1 MEANQLVVID
11 IQGSAGVVLDD
22 GSIRAL
28 NVGDIITVGDL
39 VVTAIKSSLQIDVQ
53 GETLSIPANQKV
65 KITPDLLAKEARDS
79 SETTVFD
86 ESLDEAIASLD
97 LGTEQDSSTAANSDV
112 TDFLD
117 ALEGDGDIL
126 DNLEATAAG
135 GGNAAG
141 ADGGSSFVQ
150 LTRISESV
158 DPSSVTFD
166 SSFDQSATE
175 AFNLR
180 DTSDGIVPDATS
192 ASISLNELGVTN
204 SSQPTITGTS
214 ENLIG
219 ETVNVTV
226 TDVDGNSQVVSV
238 VIGPDGT
245 FEITLPTPIADGPVT
260 VVVEATDPVG
270 NPIND
275 TISIEID
282 TTPPLIAIDPVA
294 DSASQTVTV
303 TGTVSGLNT
312 GDNVSVTLTDSAG
325 TVQTI
330 VTQVDAL
337 GNWVIT
343 TTSPLSEGEFNVS
356 AVAIDAAG
364 NQAVDQA
371 LANVD
376 LTAPVITVNVTDET
390 NNATPPLVGTTNGV
404 PEGTQVTITVTDSA
418 GQIQTLTAVTQADGS
433 WSVEVGTPLAEGDF
447 TVDAQVSDSVGN
459 LALASDSGVVDLTAP
474 TVQINNI
481 NDTQDTTPTITG
493 NAQDVPAGSIIS
505 VVITDFNGQT
515 QTLLTQTNADGDWSI
530 DVTTP
535 LAEGQFE
542 VDASV
547 SDAAGNQAQANNQGV
562 VDLTNPDIT
571 VTAIADTNDTTPTFV
586 GRVEDA
592 PAGSVITVLVTD
604 INGSVQTLTTL
615 LNEDGTWSVDA
626 NEILPG
632 GEFTATASVT
642 DVAGN
647 EATAQTNG
655 EITFAPISIQIDA
668 IANTNDTTPFL
679 SGNTGNVPAGTTITL
694 TITASDGSTFTLL
707 AVTQAD
713 GSWSAQVT
721 TPLPEGDFT
730 VVAAVIDD
738 SGNEAQASAL
748 GNVDLTI
755 SINFIID
762 TNDTTPTI
770 SGSTQDVEPGALVT
784 VTFTGSDGVAETVQ
798 VVTGA
803 DGSWSVEA
811 SNELV
816 EGQFN
821 VVATVTD
828 AAGNTASASETG
840 EIDLTDPAIT
850 INPIEDTN
858 DVTPSVS
865 GNVIDVPAGTEVTLV
880 ITDSEGNEQTLTT
893 ITNTDGTYTA
903 DIIADLSEGDFTVTA
918 SVSDTAGNSSTA
930 TVTGTVDLT
939 APSVTIN
946 NIADTNDTTPTLTGS
961 TQGLASGSEV
971 TLTVTDSLG
980 AEQQLVTTIS
990 ADGTWSIEIP
1000 TALSEG
1006 DFTVTA
1012 NVSDN
1017 AGNAAQ
1023 DSQLGSVDT
1032 TPPLVAINDFADSND
1047 TTPTF
1052 SGTTSDV
1059 APGSLVSVLV
1069 TDANGE
1075 SQTLTAVVSED
1086 GTWQVGA
1093 TQAVAEGD
1101 FTITATVTD
1110 AAGNEASD
1118 TGTGTIDLSA
1128 PIIAINAIPD
1138 SADTTPTI
1146 SGSVQNVPA
1155 GTTVTLTLTDAG
1167 GNTQTITTQTL
1178 ADGTWTADAIN
1189 ELVEGDFSVNAI
1201 VSDEAGNQSE
1211 TLAQGTIDNTAP
1223 TITIDALAD
1232 SNDTTPT
1239 ISGTAT
1245 GEPEGTVVTITVTD
1259 EAGNPQTITT
1269 EVLADGT
1276 FSVDVP
1282 NELSEG
1288 EFTVEVSVTDTS
1300 GNETTATTTGE
1311 IDTSAPVI
1319 TIDALADSNDTTPT
1333 ISGTA
1338 TGEPEGTVVT
1348 ITVTDDAGNEQVIT
1362 TEVLANGTFTV
1373 DVPNELSEGE
1383 FIVEVSVTD
1392 TSGNETTATTT
1403 GEVDTAAPT
1412 VTIDPIGDTND
1423 TTPTI
1428 SGTATGEPEGTL
1440 VTITVTDEAG
1450 NPQIITTEVQADGT
1464 FSVDVPNELSEGEF
1478 TVEVSVTDTAGNE
1491 TTVTTTG
1498 EVDTAAPTVIIDP
1511 VGDTNNTTPTISGT
1525 ATGEPEGTVVTIT
1538 VTDEAGNPQTITTEV
1553 QADGTF
1559 SVDVPNELSEG
1570 EFTVEVSVTDTAGN
1584 ETTVTTTGEVDTAA
1598 PTVIIDPVS
1607 DTNNTTPTI
1616 SGTATSEPEGTVVTI
1631 TVTDEAGNPQI
1642 ITTGVQADG
1651 TFSVDVPDELSE
1663 GEFSVEVSVTDT
1675 AGNETTVTTTGEVDT
1690 TAPIVTINAL
1700 GDTSDTT
1707 PTISGTA
1714 SGEPAG
1720 STVTLTVTDANGIVQ
1735 IITAEVITDGSW
1747 TVEVSAA
1754 LAEGSYS
1761 VDASISDSAGNEGT
1775 ASASGTIDTSALTIT
1790 IDIIGETNDQTPQI
1804 NGDTFNAQAGSQV
1817 EVQITDSAGAIITL
1831 TTVVDENGLWSVTP
1845 PANLAEGTILI
1856 SATVTDIGGGTANAE
1871 LDAVIDITPPTIQVN
1886 ELETSNDTTPIISG
1900 STTDVASGTV
1910 INLTVTDSQGVV
1922 RTFSTT
1928 TDADGNW
1935 SVELSQELASGD
1947 YSVEAEVS
1955 DAAGNS
1961 ASTTATGNIDTSG
1974 PSLTVDFE
1982 AVTNDSTPTISGTSD
1997 ADVGTSIT
2005 VVITD
2010 ENGVEQTLSTTVD
2023 ANGNWEVTPQT
2034 DLNEGDNTIEVSVSD
2049 EAGNTTTVTDTI
2061 TLDTQAPILT
2071 IQNVGDVSDLTP
2083 ELQGTSN
2090 EIGGT
2095 VTLTITDS
2103 QGAEQTFTTTVE
2115 SDGHWNIEIPGALA
2129 QGDFSVVASIT
2140 DAAGNDTTAN
2150 SSGNVDT
2157 ITPVITVDALGLGN
2171 DSTPVVSGTSTEP
2184 EGTVVNIVITDSN
2197 GDETPITATVDA
2209 NGNWQAISPE
2219 LPEGSYSVQ
2228 ASITDAAGN
2237 TDSAVQSGTIDSL
2250 APTLVL
2256 DTVGATN
2263 DSTPTI
2269 SGSTNAPAGTVISI
2283 SVSDGTTTETFTATV
2298 QADGSWSADVPNAL
2312 SDGELTIEASV
2323 SDNAGNTTTLS
2334 ETATLNTTAP
2344 SISINALVDTNDT
2357 TPTINGT
2364 SDAADGTTISLT
2376 FEDSAGNITTVDTTV
2391 TGGVWSVDA
2400 PIDLAEGEYTVTA
2413 QVDDGLGNI
2422 GSATETG
2429 QIDLTGPSLVI
2440 TDNGVGN
2447 DTTPTIAGSSDAP
2460 QGSTVT
2466 VIVTDSSGTPQTMS
2480 ATVLANG
2487 TWSIPVPVALAEG
2500 AYTISASVS
2509 DAAGND
2515 TTATGAG
2522 EIDTTAPTLILTN
2535 PGSSND
2541 ITPTLS
2547 GTSDAVEGTVINFT
2561 VVDDLGN
2568 TQTFTT
2574 TVDADGNFSIEVPT
2588 ALAEGPYTIT
2598 ANISDVAGNSTDITG
2613 NGTIDTTAPSVSVD
2627 APLLTNDS
2635 TPTVTGTSDAPN
2647 STITVT
2653 FTDATNATQSIDVQT
2668 DASGNWSA
2676 TPTGT
2681 LAEGNYS
2688 VSASIT
2694 DAAGNTGTGTDT
2706 GEVDITP
2713 PDLAF
2718 TPTFLLGS
2726 LVLLNG
2732 TSDLPAGSEITITE
2746 QLVGGGVGVS
2756 YTTTTDANGNW
2767 SLTGIDISLL
2777 NLGSV
2782 IATATDAAGNTRTIS
2797 SDDFDNTPP
2806 TLTVDVAAQS
2816 DSNTPIISGTS
2827 DAGEGAQVTIV
2838 VTDSAGNPQTITAL
2852 VDANGDWSA
2861 TPATPLSEGQS
2872 TIEVSVRD
2880 SVGNETT
2887 VSDTTTIDTQAPLLT
2902 IQNVGDVSDL
2912 TPELQGTS
2920 NEIGGTVTLTIT
2932 DSRGINQTLSTVVG
2946 SDGHWAI
2953 EIPGALAQGDF
2964 TVSANITD
2972 AAGNDTTANSSGNV
2986 DTITP
2991 VITVDALGLGNDST
3005 PVVSGTSTE
3014 PEGTVINIIITDSN
3028 GDEHPITATV
3038 DASGN
3043 WQATSPELPDGSY
3056 NVQASITDDAGN
3068 TGGAVQSGT
3077 LDTLAPTLTLD
3088 TVGATNDSTPT
3099 ISGSSNAPAGTVI
3112 SISVSDGTTTE
3123 TFTATVQADGSWSAD
3138 VPNALTDGP
3147 LTIEASVSDSAGN
3160 TTTLSETA
3168 TLNTTAPSISIN
3180 ALVDTNDTT
3189 PTINGTSDAAD
3200 GTTISLTFEDS
3211 AGNITTVDTTVTGG
3225 VWSVDAPIDLAEGE
3239 YTVTAQVDD
3248 GLGNIGSATE
3258 TGQIDLTGPSLV
3270 ITDNGVGNDTTPTIA
3285 GSSDA
3290 PQGSTV
3296 TVIVTDSS
3304 GTPQTMSATV
3314 LANGTWSIPV
3324 PVALAEG
3331 AYTISASV
3339 SDAAGNDT
3347 TATGAGEIDTTA
3359 PTLILTNPG
3368 SSNDITPTLSGTSD
3382 AVEGTVI
3389 NFTVV
3394 DDLGNTQTFTTTVDA
3409 DGNFS
3414 IEVPTALAEGPYTI
3428 TANISDVAGNS
3439 TDITGNGT
3447 IDTTAPSVSVDAPLL
3462 TNDSTPT
3469 VTGTSDAP
3477 NSTITVTFTDAT
3489 NATQSID
3496 VQTDASGN
3504 WSATPTGTLA
3514 EGNYSVSASITD
3526 AAGNTGTGTDT
3537 GEVDITPPDLAFTP
3551 TFLLGS
3557 LVLLNGTSDLPAG
3570 SEITI
3575 TEQLVG
3581 GGVGVSYTTTTDA
3594 NGNWSLTGIDISL
3607 LNLGSVIATATDA
3620 AGNTRT
3626 ISSDDFDN
3634 TPPTLT
3640 VDVAAQSDSNT
3651 PIISGTSDAGEGAQ
3665 VTIVVTDSAGNPQT
3679 ITALVDA
3686 NGDWSATPATPLS
3699 EGQSTIEVS
3708 VRDSVGNETTV
3719 SDTTTIDTQ
3728 APTLTIQNVGDVN
3741 DLTPTLQGTS
3751 NEIGG
3756 TVTLTVTDSD
3766 GVVQTFTT
3774 TVESDGHWNIEIPGA
3789 LAQGDFSVVASITD
3803 AAGNDTTA
3811 NSSGNVDTITPVI
3824 TVDALGLGND
3834 STPVVSGTSTEPE
3847 GTVVNIVITDSNGD
3861 ETPITA
3867 TVDAN
3872 GNWQAICPELPDGS
3886 YTVQASITDD
3896 AGNTG
3901 GAVQSGNLDSLAPT
3915 LTLDTVGATNDS
3927 TPAISGSTN
3936 APAGTVINI
3945 SVSDGTTTETFTATV
3960 QADGSWSADVPTALA
3975 DGELTIEAS
3984 VSDSAGNTTTLSENA
3999 TLNTTAPSISINVLV
4014 DTNDTT
4020 PEIRG
4025 TSDAADGTTI
4035 SLTFEDSAGNIT
4047 TVDTTVTG
4055 GVWSV
4060 DAPIDL
4066 AEGEYTVTAQV
4077 DDGLGNIGSA
4087 TETGQIDLTGPS
4099 LVITDNGVGND
4110 TTPTIA
4116 GSSDAPQGSTVT
4128 VIVTDSSGTPQTMSA
4143 TVLANGTWSI
4153 PVPVALAEGAYTISA
4168 SVSDAA
4174 GNDTTATGAGEID
4187 TTAPTLILTN
4197 PGSSNDITPTL
4208 SGTSDAVEGTVIN
4221 FTVVDD
4227 LGNTQTFTTTVD
4239 ADGNFSIEVPTALA
4253 EGPYTITANI
4263 SDVAGNST
4271 DITGNGT
4278 IDTTAPSVS
4287 VDAPLLTN
4295 DSTPTVTGTSDAP
4308 NSTITVTFTDATNAT
4323 QSIDVQTDAS
4333 GNWSATPTG
4342 TLAEGNYSVSASIT
4356 DAAGNTGT
4364 GTDTGEVDITPPD
4377 LAFTPTF
4384 LLGSLV
4390 LLNGTSD
4397 LPAGSEITI
4406 TEQLV
4411 GGGVGVSYTTT
4422 TDANGNWSLT
4432 GIDISLLNL
4441 GSVIA
4446 TATDAAGNT
4455 RTISSDDFDNTPPT
4469 LTVDVAAQSDSNTP
4483 IISGTSDAGEGA
4495 QVTIVVTDSAGNPQT
4510 ITALVDANG
4519 DWSATPATPLS
4530 EGQSTIEVSVRDSV
4544 GNETTVS
4551 DTTTIDT
4558 QAPLLTIQNVGDV
4571 SDLTPELQGTSN
4583 EIGGTVTLTIT
4594 DSEGAVQTID
4604 TIVGSDGH
4612 WAIEVSTALAQ
4623 GDFSVVASITDA
4635 AGNES
4640 TANSSGN
4647 VDTITPI
4654 VTVDALGLG
4663 NDSTP
4668 VISGTST
4675 EPEGTVVNIVITDSN
4690 GDEHPITATVDA
4702 NGDWQATSPELPDG
4716 SYTVQASITDDAGNT
4731 GGAVQSGTLDTLA
4744 PTLTLDTVGATNDST
4759 PTISGSS
4766 NAPAGTVISISVS
4779 DGTTTETFTATVQA
4793 DGSWSADVPNA
4804 LTDGPLTIEASV
4816 SDSAGNTTTLSENAT
4831 LNTTAPS
4838 ISINVL
4844 VDTNDTTPEIRG
4856 TSDAADG
4863 TTISLT
4869 FEDSAGNITT
4879 VDTTVTGGVWS
4890 VDAPIDLAEGE
4901 YTVTAQVDDG
4911 LGNIGSATETG
4922 QIDLTGP
4929 SLVITDNGVGN
4940 DTTPTIAG
4948 SSDAPQGSTVTVI
4961 VTDSSGTP
4969 QTMSATVLANGT
4981 WSIPVPVALA
4991 EGAYTISASVSD
5003 AAGNDTTATGAGEI
5017 DTTAPTLILTNP
5029 GSSNDIT
5036 PTLSG
5041 TSDAVEGTVIN
5052 FTVVD
5057 DLGNTQ
5063 TFTTTVDA
5071 DGNFS
5076 IEVPTALAEG
5086 PYTITANIS
5095 DVAGNSTDITG
5106 NGTIDT
5112 TAPSVSV
5119 DAPLLTNDSTPTVT
5133 GTSDAPNSTITV
5145 TFTDATNATQSID
5158 VQTDASGNWS
5168 VTPSGDLAEGNYS
5181 VSASITDAAGNTGTG
5196 TDTGEVDITAPDL
5209 EIIPSFLLGN
5219 LVSLSGDSDLP
5230 GGSVITITEYLV
5242 GGLVG
5247 ATYTATTNPDGTWG
5261 LANITVPLLNLAYVT
5276 ASATDAA
5283 GNVRTI
5289 NTLDFDNVAP
5299 DLTVSVDALSND
5311 STPVISGT
5319 TDMGQGT
5326 VINITVTDSEGESQA
5341 FTAIVQADG
5350 SWSADV
5356 PAELAQG
5363 QYTVVAEVR
5372 DSVGNLTTQQ
5382 TQGEIDSVAPTL
5394 IVNEVNATI
5403 DTTPTISG
5411 TSNEIGAD
5419 VSIIIGGQTL
5429 TATVGTDGNWQVDV
5443 PVALVDGDYTAQV
5456 SITDDA
5462 NNISSTTIDL
5472 TIDTQVPVIVLN
5484 DTTVFNTNTPIISGT
5499 STEPQNTVVDIVI
5512 TDSNGDIHTLTAI
5525 VDASGDWQVTAPSL
5539 PDGNYDVEVSITDDA
5554 GNTGSDTGS
5563 SFVDTQAPSITINA
5577 LGTINNST
5585 PTISGTSNE
5594 SENTSIT
5601 VTVTDG
5607 DSTETYTTVVGAGG
5621 VWSVDITDVLTDGE
5635 ITVSASIVDTAGNSA
5650 SANATATLNTNA
5662 PTININ
5668 TIVDTNDQTPAIS
5681 GTSSAADNTEITVVI
5696 TDVNNVSHTVTTTV
5710 VGGIWSVDATD
5721 ILPEGEFTVS
5731 ASVTEGSLTS
5741 NTTGSGVIDLTAPTL
5756 SITPLVTLNDTT
5768 PTISGTTTAPQGALV
5783 IILITDSLGAEQTV
5797 NATVGANGTWSVA
5810 ASTELSEGIYTVLA
5824 STTDT
5829 AGNPVN
5835 TSITGEVDITAPVV
5849 TINDIAG
5856 STDLTPSISGNVTG
5870 AMVGD
5875 AVAVVFT
5882 DALGNKHTVN
5892 TTVQTGGVWSVE
5904 ATSSLSQG
5912 DYSVEVSVT
5921 DSAGN
5926 TGDATNTATIDTIAP
5941 EISINQSSLILTQDS
5956 TPLITGTSNEENT
5969 NVIVTFTDSAGVSHQ
5984 MTVQTDGNGDWQ
5996 AAANNILADGVYSVS
6011 ATISDAAGN
6020 TSVDNKTGGEV
6031 DTVGPELT
6039 IVPSFLLGQLVSLSG
6054 TSDLGEGKTVTVT
6067 LELAGDLADLTYD
6080 VTTDANGDWVL
6091 VGLAVNVIGLSVIKA
6106 SATDEAGNTTTV
6118 TTADVD
6124 ASTPV
6129 LNAVVDFVTGQGD
6142 LPIISG
6148 TTDQAPGTEVLVR
6161 VVDSENVVQELTA
6174 IVQADNTWAVQVPQS
6189 LAEGTFSVTVDVLSE
6204 VGITTTQLLTGVVD
6218 TISPTLG
6225 LQVIGT
6231 TSDSTPIIQG
6241 TSDLINGVVEI
6252 QLDGGSVLTTTVDA
6266 LGIFTLEV
6274 DALTEGQHVANVSIT
6289 DDAGNVVTDTLEFVV
6304 DTLVPVVDILP
6315 LTISDTDILTI
6326 SGSSEEPEGTD
6337 IDVTVIGSNGDE
6349 TVFDAVV
6356 GSDGTWSL
6364 VTTSL
6369 PDGIYTVYANITDAA
6384 GNVGES
6390 VTEQVTIDTIP
6401 PVLEIDAFGVLNTL
6415 TPTITGSSDEEVGSL
6430 ITVNITDSTA
6440 AVQTVT
6446 TTVLGDGTWSVIAP
6460 LLPEG
6465 EITVEAISTD
6475 SAGNTTTVNQ
6485 IGTVSTTLPS
6495 LLINPIIDTS
6505 DTTPT
6510 ISGTTDVLNGNVEV
6524 VITDSSGTTTT
6535 YNTTAIAGIWSL
6547 IPTVPLA
6554 EGAFTVDA
6562 TVENLSLTSS
6572 TSLDGIVD
6580 LTPPTVEVD
6589 QLPVTNNPLP
6599 TITGISDAPAGTNVS
6614 VVITDANNDSQTI
6627 TAQVAGNGTWSVTAT
6642 TALSEGSFS
6651 ATASISDTAGNSASD
6666 TMGSSTD
6673 YTAPTVVI
6681 DPILVGQDTTP
6692 TVTGSV
6698 TESFAGALVVV
6709 MFTDSAGATHNVQ
6722 TTVEP
6727 DGTWS
6732 VTSTEVLPE
6741 GNYSVDVS
6749 IADGAG
6755 NIGEGSA
6762 SSAVDSGITIDSGL
6776 VLTIDQ
6782 NPVITG
6788 TAAPG
6793 ESVTVTFSGATE
6805 ATETVTADASGEW
6818 SVTAN
6823 TTLADGAYTVTAV
6836 ATDTSGNTT
6845 SSGSISGLVIDT
6857 TPPIV
6862 NDFEVDYLLGG
6873 ITGLIK
6879 IAVIGFHG
6887 TTDAEPGT
6895 TVTLDNSLL
6904 LGISVGNETTT
6915 VQSDGSWA
6923 FTSVDIDLLALLGNG
6938 LRDVR
6943 IIFEDEAGNTTTIDG
6958 EGTEVASIST
6968 AGSASSDTIP
6978 ASFSEESA
6986 LGDTIPNEVSSNNVL
7001 STETIDLGNLSGLS
7015 TPEQTVQ
7022 VSSAEPLNINDL
7034 IINEDAEQLIA
7045 LNTLV
7050 EDEGSAIAYTPAQS
7064 GGSIDAAAP
7073 AVDVQN
7079 QSEEMIKHL
7088 IESSNN
7094 QTDI

>member
-28 NVGDIITVGDL
+28 NVGDTITVGDL

-97 LGTEQDSSTAANSDV
+97 LGAEQGPSTAANSDV

-166 SSFDQSATE
+166 SSFDQGATE

-180 DTSDGIVPDATS
+180 DTSDGIVPDATTV
-192 ASISLNELGVTN
+192 SISLNEIGITN

-275 TISIEID
+275 TISIEVD
-282 TTPPLIAIDPVA
+282 TTPPLIAIDPVT

-330 VTQVDAL
+330 VTQVDAQ

-364 NQAVDQA
+364 NQAIDQA

-376 LTAPVITVNVTDET
+376 LTAPEITVNVNDET
-390 NNATPPLVGTTNGV
+390 NNSTPPLVGTTNGV

-433 WSVEVGTPLAEGDF
+433 WSVEVGTPLPEGDF

-459 LALASDSGVVDLTAP
+459 LALASDSGVIDLTAP
-474 TVQINNI
+474 SVQINNI

-505 VVITDFNGQT
+505 VVITDFDGQT

-562 VDLTNPDIT
+562 IDLTNPDIT

-604 INGSVQTLTTL
+604 INGNVQTLTTL

-632 GEFTATASVT
+632 GEFTATASVS
-642 DVAGN
+642 DAAGN
-647 EATAQTNG
+647 EASAQTNG

-713 GSWSAQVT
+713 GSWTAQVT

-738 SGNEAQASAL
+738 SGNEAQASAV
-748 GNVDLTI
+748 GNVDLTV

-770 SGSTQDVEPGALVT
+770 SGSTQDVEPGAVVT

-798 VVTGA
+798 VVTGS
-803 DGSWSVEA
+803 DGSWSIEA

-816 EGQFN
+816 EGQFS
-821 VVATVTD
+821 VIATVTD

-893 ITNTDGTYTA
+893 ITNADGTYTA

-971 TLTVTDSLG
+971 TLIVTDSLG

-1047 TTPTF
+1047 TTPIF

-1093 TQAVAEGD
+1093 TQTVAEGD

-1118 TGTGTIDLSA
+1118 TVSGTIDLSA
-1128 PIIAINAIPD
+1128 PIIAINTIPD

-1155 GTTVTLTLTDAG
+1155 GTTVTLTVTDAG

-1178 ADGTWTADAIN
+1178 ADGSWTVDTTN

-1201 VSDEAGNQSE
+1201 ISDEAGNQSE
-1211 TLAQGTIDNTAP
+1211 ASAQGTIDNTAP
-1223 TITIDALAD
+1223 NITIDALAD
-1232 SNDTTPT
+1232 SNDTTPTISGTATGEPEGTVVTIIVTDEAGNPQTITTEVQADGTFSVDVPNELSEGEFTVEVSVTDTAGNETTATTTGEVDTAAPTVIIDPVGDTNNTTPTISGTATGEPEGTVVTITVTDEAGNPQIITTEVQADGSFSVDVPNELSEGEFTVEVSVTDTAGNETTATTTGEVDTAAPTVIIDPVGDTNNTTPT

-1269 EVLADGT
+1269 EVQADGS

-1288 EFTVEVSVTDTS
+1288 EFTVEVSVTDTA

-1311 IDTSAPVI
+1311 VDTLAPVI

-1338 TGEPEGTVVT
+1338 TGEPEGTV
-1348 ITVTDDAGNEQVIT
+1348 
-1362 TEVLANGTFTV
+1362 
-1373 DVPNELSEGE
+1373 
-1383 FIVEVSVTD
+1383 
-1392 TSGNETTATTT
+1392 
-1403 GEVDTAAPT
+1403 
-1412 VTIDPIGDTND
+1412 
-1423 TTPTI
+1423 
-1428 SGTATGEPEGTL
+1428 

-1491 TTVTTTG
+1491 TTATTTG

-1584 ETTVTTTGEVDTAA
+1584 ETTA
-1598 PTVIIDPVS
+1598 
-1607 DTNNTTPTI
+1607 
-1616 SGTATSEPEGTVVTI
+1616 
-1631 TVTDEAGNPQI
+1631 
-1642 ITTGVQADG
+1642 
-1651 TFSVDVPDELSE
+1651 
-1663 GEFSVEVSVTDT
+1663 
-1675 AGNETTVTTTGEVDT
+1675 TTTGEVDT

-1707 PTISGTA
+1707 PTISGTV

-1720 STVTLTVTDANGIVQ
+1720 STITLTVTDANGAVQ
-1735 IITAEVITDGSW
+1735 TISAQVIADGSW
-1747 TVEVSAA
+1747 TVEVPAA
-1754 LAEGSYS
+1754 LAEGAYS

-1790 IDIIGETNDQTPQI
+1790 IDVIGETNDQTPQI
-1804 NGDTFNAQAGSQV
+1804 NGDTFNAQVGSQV
-1817 EVQITDSAGAIITL
+1817 EVQITDSAGGIITL

-1845 PANLAEGTILI
+1845 PADLAEGTILI
-1856 SATVTDIGGGTANAE
+1856 SATVTDIGGGSANAE

-1886 ELETSNDTTPIISG
+1886 ELETSNDTTPVISG
-1900 STTDVASGTV
+1900 NTTDVVAGTV

-1961 ASTTATGNIDTSG
+1961 ASDTATGIIDTSG
-1974 PSLTVDFE
+1974 PSLTVNFDT
-1982 AVTNDSTPTISGTSD
+1982 VTNDSTPTISGTSD

-2010 ENGVEQTLSTTVD
+2010 ENGVEQTLTTTVD
-2023 ANGNWEVTPQT
+2023 TNGNWEVTPQT

-2061 TLDTQAPILT
+2061 TLDTQAPTLT

-2103 QGAEQTFTTTVE
+2103 AGAVQTIETLVG
-2115 SDGHWNIEIPGALA
+2115 SDGHWNIEVSTALA
-2129 QGDFSVVASIT
+2129 QGDFTVSASIT
-2140 DAAGNDTTAN
+2140 DAAGNESTAN

-2157 ITPVITVDALGLGN
+2157 ITPIVTVDALGLGN
-2171 DSTPVVSGTSTEP
+2171 DSTPVISGTSTEP

-2197 GDETPITATVDA
+2197 GDEHPITAIVDA
-2209 NGNWQAISPE
+2209 NGDWQATSPE
-2219 LPEGSYSVQ
+2219 LPDGSYTVQ
-2228 ASITDAAGN
+2228 ASITDDAGN
-2237 TDSAVQSGTIDSL
+2237 TGGATQTGNLDTL
-2250 APTLVL
+2250 APTLTL

-2269 SGSTNAPAGTVISI
+2269 SGTSNAPAGTVINI

-2312 SDGELTIEASV
+2312 TDGPLTIEASV
-2323 SDNAGNTTTLS
+2323 SDSAGNTTTLS
-2334 ETATLNTTAP
+2334 EGATLDTNAP
-2344 SISINALVDTNDT
+2344 SINIDALMDTNDT
-2357 TPTINGT
+2357 TPNVSGTSSAANGT
-2364 SDAADGTTISLT
+2364 IITVSFT
-2376 FEDSAGNITTVDTTV
+2376 DSNDITNTVQTTV
-2391 TGGVWSVDA
+2391 TDGIWSVEA
-2400 PIDLAEGEYTVTA
+2400 PVDLAEGSYEVEASVTDGSGNTSIATENGVVDTTIPNIAVNDVTVT
-2413 QVDDGLGNI
+2413 D
-2422 GSATETG
+2422 
-2429 QIDLTGPSLVI
+2429 
-2440 TDNGVGN
+2440 
-2447 DTTPTIAGSSDAP
+2447 DTTPTITGTANAP
-2460 QGSTVT
+2460 QGSTVS
-2466 VIVTDSSGTPQTMS
+2466 VEITDSNNITH
-2480 ATVLANG
+2480 TVTTTLGVNG
-2487 TWSIPVPVALAEG
+2487 TWSVAATQVLAEG
-2500 AYTISASVS
+2500 TYTVSASVS
-2509 DAAGND
+2509 DAAGNEA
-2515 TTATGAG
+2515 TATGTG
-2522 EIDTTAPTLILTN
+2522 EIDTIAPTLVLTS
-2535 PGSSND
+2535 PGSSSD

-2561 VVDDLGN
+2561 VVDDQGN

-2574 TVDADGNFSIEVPT
+2574 TVDADGNFSVEVPT
-2588 ALAEGPYTIT
+2588 ALAEGPYSIE
-2598 ANISDVAGNSTDITG
+2598 ASISDAAGNSTDIASD
-2613 NGTIDTTAPSVSVD
+2613 GTIDTTAPSVSVD

-2668 DASGNWSA
+2668 DTNGNWSA

-2681 LAEGNYS
+2681 LAEGNYN

-2694 DAAGNTGTGTDT
+2694 DAAGNTGTSTDT

-2838 VTDSAGNPQTITAL
+2838 VTDSASNPQTITAI

-2887 VSDTTTIDTQAPLLT
+2887 VSDTSTIDTQAPTLT

-2932 DSRGINQTLSTVVG
+2932 DSAGAVQTIETLVG
-2946 SDGHWAI
+2946 SDGHW
-2953 EIPGALAQGDF
+2953 
-2964 TVSANITD
+2964 N
-2972 AAGNDTTANSSGNV
+2972 
-2986 DTITP
+2986 
-2991 VITVDALGLGNDST
+2991 
-3005 PVVSGTSTE
+3005 
-3014 PEGTVINIIITDSN
+3014 
-3028 GDEHPITATV
+3028 
-3038 DASGN
+3038 
-3043 WQATSPELPDGSY
+3043 
-3056 NVQASITDDAGN
+3056 
-3068 TGGAVQSGT
+3068 
-3077 LDTLAPTLTLD
+3077 
-3088 TVGATNDSTPT
+3088 
-3099 ISGSSNAPAGTVI
+3099 
-3112 SISVSDGTTTE
+3112 
-3123 TFTATVQADGSWSAD
+3123 
-3138 VPNALTDGP
+3138 
-3147 LTIEASVSDSAGN
+3147 
-3160 TTTLSETA
+3160 
-3168 TLNTTAPSISIN
+3168 
-3180 ALVDTNDTT
+3180 
-3189 PTINGTSDAAD
+3189 
-3200 GTTISLTFEDS
+3200 
-3211 AGNITTVDTTVTGG
+3211 
-3225 VWSVDAPIDLAEGE
+3225 
-3239 YTVTAQVDD
+3239 
-3248 GLGNIGSATE
+3248 
-3258 TGQIDLTGPSLV
+3258 
-3270 ITDNGVGNDTTPTIA
+3270 
-3285 GSSDA
+3285 
-3290 PQGSTV
+3290 
-3296 TVIVTDSS
+3296 
-3304 GTPQTMSATV
+3304 
-3314 LANGTWSIPV
+3314 
-3324 PVALAEG
+3324 
-3331 AYTISASV
+3331 
-3339 SDAAGNDT
+3339 
-3347 TATGAGEIDTTA
+3347 
-3359 PTLILTNPG
+3359 
-3368 SSNDITPTLSGTSD
+3368 
-3382 AVEGTVI
+3382 
-3389 NFTVV
+3389 
-3394 DDLGNTQTFTTTVDA
+3394 
-3409 DGNFS
+3409 
-3414 IEVPTALAEGPYTI
+3414 
-3428 TANISDVAGNS
+3428 
-3439 TDITGNGT
+3439 
-3447 IDTTAPSVSVDAPLL
+3447 
-3462 TNDSTPT
+3462 
-3469 VTGTSDAP
+3469 
-3477 NSTITVTFTDAT
+3477 
-3489 NATQSID
+3489 
-3496 VQTDASGN
+3496 
-3504 WSATPTGTLA
+3504 
-3514 EGNYSVSASITD
+3514 
-3526 AAGNTGTGTDT
+3526 
-3537 GEVDITPPDLAFTP
+3537 
-3551 TFLLGS
+3551 
-3557 LVLLNGTSDLPAG
+3557 
-3570 SEITI
+3570 
-3575 TEQLVG
+3575 
-3581 GGVGVSYTTTTDA
+3581 
-3594 NGNWSLTGIDISL
+3594 
-3607 LNLGSVIATATDA
+3607 
-3620 AGNTRT
+3620 
-3626 ISSDDFDN
+3626 
-3634 TPPTLT
+3634 
-3640 VDVAAQSDSNT
+3640 
-3651 PIISGTSDAGEGAQ
+3651 
-3665 VTIVVTDSAGNPQT
+3665 
-3679 ITALVDA
+3679 
-3686 NGDWSATPATPLS
+3686 
-3699 EGQSTIEVS
+3699 
-3708 VRDSVGNETTV
+3708 
-3719 SDTTTIDTQ
+3719 
-3728 APTLTIQNVGDVN
+3728 
-3741 DLTPTLQGTS
+3741 
-3751 NEIGG
+3751 
-3756 TVTLTVTDSD
+3756 
-3766 GVVQTFTT
+3766 
-3774 TVESDGHWNIEIPGA
+3774 
-3789 LAQGDFSVVASITD
+3789 
-3803 AAGNDTTA
+3803 
-3811 NSSGNVDTITPVI
+3811 
-3824 TVDALGLGND
+3824 
-3834 STPVVSGTSTEPE
+3834 
-3847 GTVVNIVITDSNGD
+3847 
-3861 ETPITA
+3861 
-3867 TVDAN
+3867 
-3872 GNWQAICPELPDGS
+3872 
-3886 YTVQASITDD
+3886 
-3896 AGNTG
+3896 
-3901 GAVQSGNLDSLAPT
+3901 
-3915 LTLDTVGATNDS
+3915 
-3927 TPAISGSTN
+3927 
-3936 APAGTVINI
+3936 
-3945 SVSDGTTTETFTATV
+3945 
-3960 QADGSWSADVPTALA
+3960 
-3975 DGELTIEAS
+3975 
-3984 VSDSAGNTTTLSENA
+3984 
-3999 TLNTTAPSISINVLV
+3999 
-4014 DTNDTT
+4014 
-4020 PEIRG
+4020 
-4025 TSDAADGTTI
+4025 
-4035 SLTFEDSAGNIT
+4035 
-4047 TVDTTVTG
+4047 
-4055 GVWSV
+4055 
-4060 DAPIDL
+4060 
-4066 AEGEYTVTAQV
+4066 
-4077 DDGLGNIGSA
+4077 
-4087 TETGQIDLTGPS
+4087 
-4099 LVITDNGVGND
+4099 
-4110 TTPTIA
+4110 
-4116 GSSDAPQGSTVT
+4116 
-4128 VIVTDSSGTPQTMSA
+4128 
-4143 TVLANGTWSI
+4143 
-4153 PVPVALAEGAYTISA
+4153 
-4168 SVSDAA
+4168 
-4174 GNDTTATGAGEID
+4174 
-4187 TTAPTLILTN
+4187 
-4197 PGSSNDITPTL
+4197 
-4208 SGTSDAVEGTVIN
+4208 
-4221 FTVVDD
+4221 
-4227 LGNTQTFTTTVD
+4227 
-4239 ADGNFSIEVPTALA
+4239 
-4253 EGPYTITANI
+4253 
-4263 SDVAGNST
+4263 
-4271 DITGNGT
+4271 
-4278 IDTTAPSVS
+4278 
-4287 VDAPLLTN
+4287 
-4295 DSTPTVTGTSDAP
+4295 
-4308 NSTITVTFTDATNAT
+4308 
-4323 QSIDVQTDAS
+4323 
-4333 GNWSATPTG
+4333 
-4342 TLAEGNYSVSASIT
+4342 
-4356 DAAGNTGT
+4356 
-4364 GTDTGEVDITPPD
+4364 
-4377 LAFTPTF
+4377 
-4384 LLGSLV
+4384 
-4390 LLNGTSD
+4390 
-4397 LPAGSEITI
+4397 
-4406 TEQLV
+4406 
-4411 GGGVGVSYTTT
+4411 
-4422 TDANGNWSLT
+4422 
-4432 GIDISLLNL
+4432 
-4441 GSVIA
+4441 
-4446 TATDAAGNT
+4446 
-4455 RTISSDDFDNTPPT
+4455 
-4469 LTVDVAAQSDSNTP
+4469 
-4483 IISGTSDAGEGA
+4483 
-4495 QVTIVVTDSAGNPQT
+4495 
-4510 ITALVDANG
+4510 
-4519 DWSATPATPLS
+4519 
-4530 EGQSTIEVSVRDSV
+4530 
-4544 GNETTVS
+4544 
-4551 DTTTIDT
+4551 
-4558 QAPLLTIQNVGDV
+4558 
-4571 SDLTPELQGTSN
+4571 
-4583 EIGGTVTLTIT
+4583 
-4594 DSEGAVQTID
+4594 
-4604 TIVGSDGH
+4604 
-4612 WAIEVSTALAQ
+4612 IEVSTALAQ
-4623 GDFSVVASITDA
+4623 GDFTVSASITDA

-4731 GGAVQSGTLDTLA
+4731 GGATQTGNLDTLA

-4766 NAPAGTVISISVS
+4766 NAPAGTVINISVS

-4816 SDSAGNTTTLSENAT
+4816 SDNAGNTTTLSETAT

-4838 ISINVL
+4838 ISINAL
-4844 VDTNDTTPEIRG
+4844 VDTNDTTPTING
-4856 TSDAADG
+4856 TSDAADN
-4863 TTISLT
+4863 TIISLT

-4890 VDAPIDLAEGE
+4890 VDAPTALAEGE
-4901 YTVTAQVDDG
+4901 YTVTAQVNDG

-4940 DTTPTIAG
+4940 DATPTIAG
-4948 SSDAPQGSTVTVI
+4948 TSDAPQGSEVTIV
-4961 VTDSSGTP
+4961 VTDSNGAA

-4991 EGAYTISASVSD
+4991 EGAYTISASVED
-5003 AAGNDTTATGAGEI
+5003 VAGNDTIATGAGEI
-5017 DTTAPTLILTNP
+5017 DTTTPTLVLTSP

-5057 DLGNTQ
+5057 DQGNTQ

-5086 PYTITANIS
+5086 PYSIEASIS

-5119 DAPLLTNDSTPTVT
+5119 DAPVLTNDSTPTVTGISDAPNSTITVTFTDAANATQSIDVQTDANGNWSAAPTTDLAEGNYSVSASITDAAGNTGTGTDSGEVDVTPPALAFTPTFELGLLVTLSGTSDLPAGSEITITEQLVGGGIGATYTTTTDADGNWSLVGLDVSLLDVGSVIATATDAAGNTRTISSDDFDNTPPTLTVDVDAQSNSNTPIISGTSDAGEGAQVTIVVTDSNGNPQTITALVDADSNWSATPSTPLSEGESTIEVSVRDSVGNETTVSETTTIDTQAPTITIQNVGDVSDLTPELQGTSNEIGGTVTLTITDSAGAVQTIETLVGSDGHWNIEIPGALAQGDFTVSASITDAAGNESTANSSGNVDTITPIVTVDALGLGNDSTPVISGTSTEPEGTVVNIVITDSNGDEHPITATVDANGDWQATSPELPDGSYTVQASITDDAGNTGGATQTGNLDTLAPTLTLDTVGATNDSTPTISGSSNAPAGTVINISVSDGTTTETFTATVQADGSWSADVPNALTDGPLTIEASVSDNAGNTTTLSETATLNTTAPSISINALVDTNDTTPTINGTSDAADNTIISLTFEDSAGNITTVDTTVTGGVWSVDAPTDLAEGEYTVTAEVNDGLGNIGSATETGQIDLTGPSLVITDNGVGNDATPTIAGTSDAPQGSEVTIVVTDSSGAAQTMSATVLANGTWSIPVPIALAEGAYTISASVEDVAGNDTIATGAGEIDTIAPTLVLTSLGSSSDITPTLSGTSDAVEGTVINFTVVDDQGNTQTFTTTVDADGNFSIEVPTALAEGPYSIEASISDVAGNSTDITGNGTIDTTAPSVSVDAPVLTNDSTPTVT

-5145 TFTDATNATQSID
+5145 TFTDAANATQSID
-5158 VQTDASGNWS
+5158 VQTDANGNWS
-5168 VTPSGDLAEGNYS
+5168 AAPTTDLAEGNYS

-5196 TDTGEVDITAPDL
+5196 TDSGVVDITAPDL

-5341 FTAIVQADG
+5341 FTATVQAGGD
-5350 SWSADV
+5350 WSVAV

-5372 DSVGNLTTQQ
+5372 DSVGNLTTQEA
-5382 TQGEIDSVAPTL
+5382 QGEIDSVAPTL

-5462 NNISSTTIDL
+5462 NNTSSTTIDL

-5484 DTTVFNTNTPIISGT
+5484 DITVFNTETPVINGT
-5499 STEPQNTVVDIVI
+5499 STEPQDTVVDIVI

-5525 VDASGDWQVTAPSL
+5525 VDANGDWQVTAPSL

-5554 GNTGSDTGS
+5554 GNQGVDTGS
-5563 SFVDTQAPSITINA
+5563 SFIDTQAPSITINA
-5577 LGTINNST
+5577 LGTINDST
-5585 PTISGTSNE
+5585 PTVSGTSNE
-5594 SENTSIT
+5594 PENTSIT

-5621 VWSVDITDVLTDGE
+5621 AWTVDITDALTDGE
-5635 ITVSASIVDTAGNSA
+5635 VTVSASVTDAAGNESV
-5650 SANATATLNTNA
+5650 ANSTAMLNTNA

-5731 ASVTEGSLTS
+5731 ASVTEGGLTS
-5741 NTTGSGVIDLTAPTL
+5741 NTTGSGVIDLTPPAL
-5756 SITPLVTLNDTT
+5756 NITPLTISNDTT
-5768 PTISGTTTAPQGALV
+5768 PTISGTTTAPQGAIV
-5783 IILITDSLGAEQTV
+5783 AILITDSLGVEQTV

-5810 ASTELSEGIYTVLA
+5810 ASTELSEGTYTVSA

-5849 TINDIAG
+5849 TINDIVG
-5856 STDLTPSISGNVTG
+5856 STDLTPSISGSVTG

-5875 AVAVVFT
+5875 AVAVIFT

-5912 DYSVEVSVT
+5912 DYSVEVFVT

-5941 EISINQSSLILTQDS
+5941 EISIDQSSLILTQDS
-5956 TPLITGTSNEENT
+5956 TPLITGTSNEANT

-5984 MTVQTDGNGDWQ
+5984 ITVQTDANGDWQ
-5996 AAANNILADGVYSVS
+5996 AAADNELAEGVYSVS
-6011 ATISDAAGN
+6011 ATITDSAGN
-6020 TSVDNKTGGEV
+6020 TSVDSKTGGEV

-6054 TSDLGEGKTVTVT
+6054 TSDLGEGKTVTVN
-6067 LELAGDLADLTYD
+6067 LELAGDLANLTYD

-6091 VGLAVNVIGLSVIKA
+6091 LGLAVNIIGLSVVEA
-6106 SATDEAGNTTTV
+6106 SATDEAGNTTTI

-6124 ASTPV
+6124 ASTPL

-6161 VVDSENVVQELTA
+6161 VVDSDNIAQDLVA
-6174 IVQADNTWAVQVPQS
+6174 IVQADNSWAVQVPQS
-6189 LAEGTFSVTVDVLSE
+6189 LAEGVFTVTVNVLSE
-6204 VGITTTQLLTGVVD
+6204 VGITATELLSSVVD
-6218 TISPTLG
+6218 TISPTLN

-6252 QLDGGSVLTTTVDA
+6252 QLDGGSVLTTTVNA
-6266 LGIFTLEV
+6266 AGLFSLEV

-6289 DDAGNVVTDTLEFVV
+6289 DDAGNVVTQTLEFIV

-6315 LTISDTDILTI
+6315 LSISNTDILTI
-6326 SGSSEEPEGTD
+6326 SGTSEEAQGTD
-6337 IDVTVIGSNGDE
+6337 IDVTVIDSNGNA
-6349 TVFDAVV
+6349 TVFDALV

-6369 PDGIYTVYANITDAA
+6369 PDGIYSVFASITDAA
-6384 GNVGES
+6384 GNVGQS

-6401 PVLEIDAFGVLNTL
+6401 PSLEIDAFGVLNTL
-6415 TPTITGSSDEEVGSL
+6415 TPTITGTSDEETGSL
-6430 ITVNITDSTA
+6430 ITVNITDSTN
-6440 AVQTVT
+6440 TLYEVT
-6446 TTVLGDGTWSVIAP
+6446 TTVLGDGTWFVVTP
-6460 LLPEG
+6460 LLAEG
-6465 EITVEAISTD
+6465 DLTIEAISID
-6475 SAGNTTTVNQ
+6475 DAGNIATVTQ
-6485 IGTVSTTLPS
+6485 TGTVSTTLPS

-6510 ISGTTDVLNGNVEV
+6510 ISGTTDVINGNVEV
-6524 VITDSSGTTTT
+6524 VITDSSGNATT
-6535 YNTTAIAGIWSL
+6535 YNTQALGVVWTL
-6547 IPTVPLA
+6547 IPSTPLA

-6562 TVENLSLTSS
+6562 TVENFGLTSS

-6580 LTPPTVEVD
+6580 LTPPTIEVNE
-6589 QLPVTNNPLP
+6589 LAVTNNSLP
-6599 TITGISDAPAGTNVS
+6599 TITGTSDAPAGTTIS
-6614 VVITDANNDSQTI
+6614 VVLTDANSDSQTL
-6627 TAQVAGNGTWSVTAT
+6627 TAQVAGNGTWSVTAVT
-6642 TALSEGSFS
+6642 PLSEGGFT
-6651 ATASISDTAGNSASD
+6651 ATATVSDAAGNSSSD
-6666 TMGSSTD
+6666 TMVSSTD
-6673 YTAPTVVI
+6673 YTAPIVFI
-6681 DPILVGQDTTP
+6681 DSIAVGQDTTP
-6692 TVTGSV
+6692 TITGSV
-6698 TESFAGALVVV
+6698 TGSFAGAAVMV
-6709 MFTDSAGATHNVQ
+6709 MFTDALGETHNVS
-6722 TTVEP
+6722 TTVNT
-6727 DGTWS
+6727 DGSWI
-6732 VTSTEVLPE
+6732 VTASQPLSE

-6749 IADGAG
+6749 VLDNAG
-6755 NIGEGSA
+6755 NIGEQSI
-6762 SSAVDSGITIDSGL
+6762 SSIVDSGIVINSGL
-6776 VLTIDQ
+6776 ELTADST
-6782 NPVITG
+6782 PKITG
-6788 TAAPG
+6788 TAGANEDITVSFIDESGTVVTKDTTAG
-6793 ESVTVTFSGATE
+6793 ETGV
-6805 ATETVTADASGEW
+6805 W
-6818 SVTAN
+6818 SVSPDN
-6823 TTLADGAYTVTAV
+6823 DLLDGAYTVTAT
-6836 ATDTSGNTT
+6836 ATDESGNVT
-6845 SSGSISGLVIDT
+6845 SSGSLSGLVIDS
-6857 TPPIV
+6857 TPV
-6862 NDFEVDYLLGG
+6862 DFEVSNYYWGILGIGLTAEGTVEEGNSVYVVGANLLGLEVLNLNLNVLESAREIQPDENG
-6873 ITGLIK
+6873 
-6879 IAVIGFHG
+6879 
-6887 TTDAEPGT
+6887 
-6895 TVTLDNSLL
+6895 NWSSLL
-6904 LGISVGNETTT
+6904 SVL
-6915 VQSDGSWA
+6915 DLGSWSDYR
-6923 FTSVDIDLLALLGNG
+6923 FITV
-6938 LRDVR
+6938 
-6943 IIFEDEAGNTTTIDG
+6943 DEAGNYLIKDINDNIIDQG
-6958 EGTEVASIST
+6958 NDPQLAS
-6968 AGSASSDTIP
+6968 AGSSASAASGDTISE
-6978 ASFSEESA
+6978 SFSEESA
-6986 LGDTIPNEVSSNNVL
+6986 LGDTTPNEVSSNNVL
-7001 STETIDLGNLSGLS
+7001 STETIDLGNLSALS
-7015 TPEQTVQ
+7015 APEQTVQ
-7022 VSSAEPLNINDL
+7022 VSSAEPLNINDV
-7034 IINEDAEQLIA
+7034 IIDEDAEQLIA

-7050 EDEGSAIAYTPAQS
+7050 EDEGSAIAYTPTQS